1 MSFLFSHAV
10 GRVIFFAPKEVLLI
24 LRFDALKAVSTSVVR
39 GSRECL
45 AFVSQKINV
54 SPVIGSLCVPSFG
67 FYNSTHCKPPMVE
80 ILLKYNTNNPSV
92 SGQI

>member
-10 GRVIFFAPKEVLLI
+10 GKVIFFAPKEALLI
-24 LRFDALKAVSTSVVR
+24 FWFDALKAVRTIVVR
-39 GSRECL
+39 GSREFL

-67 FYNSTHCKPPMVE
+67 FCYSVDAVNTTNLYGGNATHV
-80 ILLKYNTNNPSV
+80 
-92 SGQI
+92 QH